1 MDRMGFRVESN
12 VLLNSA
18 TGFRADHNLK
28 QRWVRYI
35 LAKEHGRGNVE
46 PWKQKFPGTEPIR
59 RDWERRPPV
68 TEVDVTATLDPQA
81 KPPGDQFCGFT
92 CDFKSLTVRTFRERL
107 QGRDWPGP
115 SGHSMWRRDKTDQ
128 LNRLSTHAARSKP
141 PAGVALFYNGSD
153 PNAPPP
159 VEGNVSSDIVM
170 MHFLEKIVLELPEKL
185 KDQELHVR
193 DQLLQATILE
203 RREQKQLLQRKDQEL
218 QNKDKE
224 LQNKDKELWQL
235 KIAILYCIYFA
246 LPEFAY
252 EHYNTELYTTT
263 DDYLYKRLG

>member
-1 MDRMGFRVESN
+1 
-12 VLLNSA
+12 
-18 TGFRADHNLK
+18 
-28 QRWVRYI
+28 
-35 LAKEHGRGNVE
+35 
-46 PWKQKFPGTEPIR
+46 
-59 RDWERRPPV
+59 
-68 TEVDVTATLDPQA
+68 
-81 KPPGDQFCGFT
+81 
-92 CDFKSLTVRTFRERL
+92 
-107 QGRDWPGP
+107 
-115 SGHSMWRRDKTDQ
+115 MWRRDKTDQ

-263 DDYLYKRLG
+263 DDYLYKRLGWL

>member
-1 MDRMGFRVESN
+1 MSVSEASLRGSSCTGQGFEEAVAKAMDRMGFRVESN

-107 QGRDWPGP
+107 QGRDWPG
-115 SGHSMWRRDKTDQ
+115 
-128 LNRLSTHAARSKP
+128 STRTNNGKP
-141 PAGVALFYNGSD
+141 PAGLYYFFF
-153 PNAPPP
+153 APPSP
-159 VEGNVSSDIVM
+159 GQYHYYFSS
-170 MHFLEKIVLELPEKL
+170 
-185 KDQELHVR
+185 
-193 DQLLQATILE
+193 LLSG
-203 RREQKQLLQRKDQEL
+203 D
-218 QNKDKE
+218 
-224 LQNKDKELWQL
+224 
-235 KIAILYCIYFA
+235 
-246 LPEFAY
+246 
-252 EHYNTELYTTT
+252 H
-263 DDYLYKRLG
+263 